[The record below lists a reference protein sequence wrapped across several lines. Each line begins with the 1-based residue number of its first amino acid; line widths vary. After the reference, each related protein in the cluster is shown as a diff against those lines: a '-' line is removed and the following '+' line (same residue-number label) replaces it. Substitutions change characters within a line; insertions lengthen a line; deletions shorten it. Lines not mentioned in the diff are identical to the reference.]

1 MSTAPPPVLPDGV
14 VEGPAL
20 RSDLDAIA
28 ALESAEFPVPW
39 RRDYFAQEL
48 QQPQRYNRVLRRIGG
63 DDDGVPEVLGYL
75 FAAYLL
81 DEMHIN
87 KIATRREWWG
97 FGLARHMME
106 RSLEFGAAR
115 GVRLVTLE
123 VRTNN
128 ERAIDFYHRQ
138 GFDSVYIRRSYYQD
152 GGDAL
157 VMHRE
162 LS

>member
-1 MSTAPPPVLPDGV
+1 MSALRAPVLPDGV

-28 ALESAEFPVPW
+28 ALEAAEFPVPW

-48 QQPQRYNRVLRRIGG
+48 QQPQRYNRVLRRIGDGG
-63 DDDGVPEVLGYL
+63 DDAPTVLGYL

-106 RSLEFGAAR
+106 SSLAFGAAR

-128 ERAIDFYHRQ
+128 ERAIEFYRLQ

-162 LS
+162 LA